1 MVGAY
6 RVVEQLGEGGM
17 ATVYKAFQP
26 ALERMVALKVLPD
39 FFAGKPDFR
48 DRFRREAKAVAQLR
62 HSNIPVVFDYGQ
74 EGSVAYIAS
83 ELIEGGTLA
92 QRLRGA
98 PLSLGEAVR
107 WLTPIA
113 AALDYAHSRGVL
125 HRDIKPSNILVGL
138 DGTPYLS
145 DFGLARM
152 VGGETERL
160 TATGM
165 VLGTP
170 EYMSPEQCVG
180 AELSNAADIY
190 SLSVIAYEMLTGR
203 VPFRAATPVAVIMAQ
218 VHDPLP
224 LPRTINP
231 ALPPAAEAAL
241 LRGLAKIPGD
251 RFGTAAELV
260 AGLSAA
266 ALRGAPAPVPVPVRR
281 PLLAPLLA
289 RPRLLAGAAAVIVL
303 LVAAGGVGF
312 WRAHPGGSGTA
323 TAGGPAHG
331 ATIFAAAL
339 DGSGNDLQ
347 EVQAGGG
354 AVEHPAGAIVLKVL
368 KAGDV
373 PSANLRMNPVTD
385 YVGELTL
392 TVQPGSALEFVWGLR
407 TAGDGQ
413 QANVILDLKAPDGT
427 LVLLSVPYQ
436 GDPKAL
442 TSEVQVPALQAGRA
456 FTVAAVV
463 SGTRYTIYLD
473 GTQVASATDD
483 SATGPTDPQ
492 VSAYGSQGTV
502 RITSARV
509 YRTA

>member
-231 ALPPAAEAAL
+231 ALPP
-241 LRGLAKIPGD
+241 
-251 RFGTAAELV
+251 TAA
-260 AGLSAA
+260 
-266 ALRGAPAPVPVPVRR
+266 RGARRQVP
-281 PLLAPLLA
+281 
-289 RPRLLAGAAAVIVL
+289 G
-303 LVAAGGVGF
+303 
-312 WRAHPGGSGTA
+312 RA
-323 TAGGPAHG
+323 
-331 ATIFAAAL
+331 
-339 DGSGNDLQ
+339 
-347 EVQAGGG
+347 
-354 AVEHPAGAIVLKVL
+354 
-368 KAGDV
+368 
-373 PSANLRMNPVTD
+373 
-385 YVGELTL
+385 
-392 TVQPGSALEFVWGLR
+392 
-407 TAGDGQ
+407 
-413 QANVILDLKAPDGT
+413 
-427 LVLLSVPYQ
+427 SVP
-436 GDPKAL
+436 P
-442 TSEVQVPALQAGRA
+442 PR
-456 FTVAAVV
+456 
-463 SGTRYTIYLD
+463 R
-473 GTQVASATDD
+473 SAWP
-483 SATGPTDPQ
+483 S
-492 VSAYGSQGTV
+492 
-502 RITSARV
+502 
-509 YRTA
+509 

>member
-266 ALRGAPAPVPVPVRR
+266 ALGGAPEPVPVPVPVRR

-289 RPRLLAGAAAVIVL
+289 REGQDAQCLRPFVGRRL
-303 LVAAGGVGF
+303 
-312 WRAHPGGSGTA
+312 R
-323 TAGGPAHG
+323 
-331 ATIFAAAL
+331 
-339 DGSGNDLQ
+339 
-347 EVQAGGG
+347 
-354 AVEHPAGAIVLKVL
+354 K
-368 KAGDV
+368 KGD
-373 PSANLRMNPVTD
+373 
-385 YVGELTL
+385 
-392 TVQPGSALEFVWGLR
+392 
-407 TAGDGQ
+407 
-413 QANVILDLKAPDGT
+413 
-427 LVLLSVPYQ
+427 
-436 GDPKAL
+436 
-442 TSEVQVPALQAGRA
+442 
-456 FTVAAVV
+456 
-463 SGTRYTIYLD
+463 
-473 GTQVASATDD
+473 
-483 SATGPTDPQ
+483 
-492 VSAYGSQGTV
+492 
-502 RITSARV
+502 
-509 YRTA
+509 